1 MDTLPEATKD
11 SNRKW
16 TLARDIV
23 VLQFKLVVDGLRDL
37 VLVPASLIAG
47 LISLVRSKDGMP
59 GNEFY
64 ELVSIGKQSERW
76 INLFGALR
84 NAPPEVRPPN
94 HFGDSEI
101 DDFVSRVEAFVVDEY
116 QKGGV
121 TKQARERMERAMQ
134 KMRGEPTPP
143 P

>member
-1 MDTLPEATKD
+1 METLPDTQ
-11 SNRKW
+11 NNTPPMW

-37 VLVPASLIAG
+37 LLVPASLVAG
-47 LISLVRSKDGMP
+47 IISLVRARDGVP

-76 INLFGALR
+76 INLFGAVR
-84 NAPPEVRPPN
+84 NAPPEVQPQN
-94 HFGDSEI
+94 HFGNSEM
-101 DDFVSRVEAFVVDEY
+101 DDIVTRVEAFVVDEY

-134 KMRGEPTPP
+134 KLRGEPTPP